1 MSTEDLKKAADVAR
15 RDAIRQKDFANELWS
30 QLTDFIKN
38 NQVTQTREVP
48 VAGSHKNKAPHALT
62 AQVWPEDELDTL
74 IINKMPHA
82 KLHEIAAEKFV
93 DQVMVHVFV
102 DSQID
107 LRGSAIEC
115 RSNPVLDSY
124 EAEVLLAYVR

>member
-1 MSTEDLKKAADVAR
+1 MAR
-15 RDAIRQKDFANELWS
+15 QDAFRQKDFANELWS

-102 DSQID
+102 DAEHD
-107 LRGSAIEC
+107 PGAAKDC
-115 RSNPVLDSY
+115 RSIHRCDHPK
-124 EAEVLLAYVR
+124 AEVLLAYAR

>member
-1 MSTEDLKKAADVAR
+1 MKKAADVAR
-15 RDAIRQKDFANELWS
+15 QDAIRQKDFANELWS

-48 VAGSHKNKAPHALT
+48 VAGSHKKKARHKAS

-93 DQVMVHVFV
+93 DQVMVHMFV
-102 DSQID
+102 DAEHDPGAAKDCQSIHRWD
-107 LRGSAIEC
+107 L
-115 RSNPVLDSY
+115 PK
-124 EAEVLLAYVR
+124 AEVLLAYVR

>member
-1 MSTEDLKKAADVAR
+1 MKKAADVAR

-102 DSQID
+102 DAEHD
-107 LRGSAIEC
+107 PGAAKDC
-115 RSNPVLDSY
+115 RSIHRWNHPK
-124 EAEVLLAYVR
+124 AEVLLAYAR

>member
-38 NQVTQTREVP
+38 NPRSQTREVP
-48 VAGSHKNKAPHALT
+48 AAGSHKKKTRNKAS
-62 AQVWPEDELDTL
+62 AQVWPADELETL

-82 KLHEIAAEKFV
+82 ELHEIAAEKFV

-115 RSNPVLDSY
+115 RSNPVLDSC